1 MEGYT
6 LNFIFIVDAIRA
18 RTSDEFLIRDVP
30 GTSGRLDVVCR
41 ILVSAYRTVP
51 ELSSSIQVNA
61 VLGGPPNPPLC
72 LEVGQAHPGEF
83 PEGELE
89 CALILKGLLHRF
101 RTKGEYIDPFWPQFR
116 ISARGFHETLQS
128 VVEQKQQILY
138 LVETGQ
144 PIHQVKL
151 NLEEPIVL
159 ILGDDQGLP
168 AEHKKEV
175 YTHPV
180 QEVSIGT
187 RSLLGSQVITLVLLE
202 LMRRQIVKEIRSS

>member
-1 MEGYT
+1 M
-6 LNFIFIVDAIRA
+6 RA

-41 ILVSAYRTVP
+41 ILVAAYRTVP
-51 ELSSSIQVNA
+51 ELAPSIRVNA
-61 VLGGPPNPPLC
+61 VLGGAPNPPLC
-72 LEVGQAHPGEF
+72 LEVDDVVPGEF
-83 PEGELE
+83 PQSELE
-89 CALILKGLLHRF
+89 CALILKGLLTRF
-101 RTKGEYIDPFWPQFR
+101 QTNGEFISPLWPQFR
-116 ISARGFHETLQS
+116 ITARGFHETLQT
-128 VVEQKQQILY
+128 VAEQRRQILY

-144 PIHQVKL
+144 PIEQVKL
-151 NLEEPIVL
+151 SLDEPMVL

-175 YTHPV
+175 YTHSV

-202 LMRRQIVKEIRSS
+202 LMRRQKKKEARSS

>member
-1 MEGYT
+1 
-6 LNFIFIVDAIRA
+6 
-18 RTSDEFLIRDVP
+18 LIRDVP

-51 ELSSSIQVNA
+51 ELAPSIRVNA
-61 VLGGPPNPPLC
+61 VLGGQPNPPLC
-72 LEVGQAHPGEF
+72 LEVDKVVPGEF
-83 PEGELE
+83 PESELE
-89 CALILKGLLHRF
+89 CALILKGLFSRF
-101 RTKGEYIDPFWPQFR
+101 QTDGEFIDSLWPQFR
-116 ISARGFHETLQS
+116 ITARGFQETLQT
-128 VVEQKQQILY
+128 VVEQKKQILY

-144 PIHQVKL
+144 PIEQVKL
-151 NLEEPIVL
+151 NLDAPMVF

-175 YTHPV
+175 YTHSV

-202 LMRRQIVKEIRSS
+202 LMRRKKMKEARSS